1 MNRTCKVAERNDR
14 SRAFWKKKM
23 TEFSSTIFELTAN
36 LIIMVKP
43 QFRYYACD
51 VQRLNQV
58 LLFISLGNKS
68 VHIYNINVGERMKDG
83 KFLSSVRRM
92 WKWIISMSRAW
103 DREKI
108 WVPDRIRTYD
118 LQFSLS
124 HARDMLI
131 SLFHNIN
138 VAFHSLAT

>member
-1 MNRTCKVAERNDR
+1 MLFE
-14 SRAFWKKKM
+14 KKKM

-36 LIIMVKP
+36 LVIMVKP

-92 WKWIISMSRAW
+92 
-103 DREKI
+103 
-108 WVPDRIRTYD
+108 
-118 LQFSLS
+118 
-124 HARDMLI
+124 
-131 SLFHNIN
+131 
-138 VAFHSLAT
+138 